1 MYDLQRAS
9 MSKRISAFLFD
20 FILILVVAVGFA
32 WLISQV
38 TGFYGTVD
46 SFSAEL
52 EKSGIDLTLTEEEYN
67 AFSEAERK
75 EYDAKLEALNSNE
88 QLVNDY
94 FRINSLVLVMITL
107 APFLAFLVMEFAIP
121 LFLRNGQTLGK
132 KIFAIGVMRADGVKL
147 TPPVLFARSMLGK
160 LTIET
165 LIPIYMLVMILMR
178 STLGVALLDPLVCLV
193 IAAAVVLTNLTCFLS
208 SRRHTALHD
217 HFASTVA
224 VDMHTQMIFETKDEM
239 LEYKKRLHREL
250 VDKSEYK

>member
-1 MYDLQRAS
+1 MYDLQKAS

-208 SRRHTALHD
+208 SRSRTALHD
-217 HFASTVA
+217 IFASTVA
-224 VDMHTQMIFETKDEM
+224 VDMQTQMIFETKEEM

-250 VDKSEYK
+250 VDKSDY